1 MRTAL
6 TRRPRAAHSFALP
19 ARTRSS
25 RHAEELRAT
34 VPAYSA
40 AVEDLVAYVSH
51 TCAITGG
58 TPHDRLAVGVEA
70 LLRWLSARP
79 ARAGLLL
86 IDGPSGAADVVAAR
100 AAAHRQFVELIV
112 AGTPGSEPAMVA
124 AGVSAIEN
132 LLAAHLLRGGIGTLS
147 DLGPVVLQLVSA
159 LCPEAVS
166 RTPRP
171 RPRRQSQP
179 L

>member
-6 TRRPRAAHSFALP
+6 TPRPGAARGFALP
-19 ARTRSS
+19 PRTRSS
-25 RHAEELRAT
+25 HHAEEQRAT
-34 VPAYSA
+34 VPAYRA
-40 AVEDLVAYVSH
+40 AVEDLVAYVGH
-51 TCAITGG
+51 ACAIADGS
-58 TPHDRLAVGVEA
+58 PNDRIAVGVEA
-70 LLRWLSARP
+70 LLHWLSARP
-79 ARAGLLL
+79 ARARLLL
-86 IDGPSGAADVVAAR
+86 LDGPSGVPDVVAAR

-159 LCPEAVS
+159 LCPEPVHRA
-166 RTPRP
+166 PRP
-171 RPRRQSQP
+171 RRRRQSQP
-179 L
+179 V

>member
-1 MRTAL
+1 VRTAL
-6 TRRPRAAHSFALP
+6 TPRPGAARGFALP

-34 VPAYSA
+34 VPAYRA
-40 AVEDLVAYVSH
+40 AVDDLVAYVSH
-51 TCAITGG
+51 TCAITDGSS
-58 TPHDRLAVGVEA
+58 HDRIAVGVEA
-70 LLRWLSARP
+70 LLHWLSARP
-79 ARAGLLL
+79 ARARLLL
-86 IDGPSGAADVVAAR
+86 LDGPSGAAEVMAAR

-159 LCPEAVS
+159 LCPEPAG
-166 RTPRP
+166 RAQRP

-179 L
+179 V

>member
-6 TRRPRAAHSFALP
+6 TPRPGAARGFALP

-25 RHAEELRAT
+25 RHAEQLRAN
-34 VPAYSA
+34 VPAYCA
-40 AVEDLVAYVSH
+40 GVDDLVAYVSH
-51 TCAITGG
+51 ACAITDGS
-58 TPHDRLAVGVEA
+58 PRDRIAVGVEA
-70 LLRWLSARP
+70 LLHWLSARP
-79 ARAGLLL
+79 ARARLLL
-86 IDGPSGAADVVAAR
+86 LDGPSGAADVVAAR
-100 AAAHRQFVELIV
+100 SAAHRRFVELIV

-147 DLGPVVLQLVSA
+147 DLGPVVLELVSA
-159 LCPEAVS
+159 LCPEPAS
-166 RTPRP
+166 RAQRP
-171 RPRRQSQP
+171 HPRRQSRP

>member
-1 MRTAL
+1 MRAAL
-6 TRRPRAAHSFALP
+6 TPRPGVAHSYAQP
-19 ARTRSS
+19 ARKRSS
-25 RHAEELRAT
+25 RRGEELRAT

-40 AVEDLVAYVSH
+40 GVDDLVAFVSH
-51 TCAITGG
+51 SCAIAGG
-58 TPHDRLAVGVEA
+58 TPHDRIAVGVEA

-79 ARAGLLL
+79 PRARLLL
-86 IDGPSGAADVVAAR
+86 LDGPAGAADVMQVR

-112 AGTPGSEPAMVA
+112 AGVPGSEPAMVA

-159 LCPEAVS
+159 LCPEPVS
-166 RTPRP
+166 RAPRP
-171 RPRRQSQP
+171 QPQPR
-179 L
+179 